1 MLRAPLTCTSSAG
14 FRTVTEDVLTRQLGA
29 NAAVRTMPLTMRPR
43 RRGPHT
49 ASLLVKPF
57 PIPPETNLPTSPEY
71 GREWILYSVQF
82 LRGPA
87 EAIFLTDW
95 QIDQQSCNLVLA
107 PESFVAK

>member
-1 MLRAPLTCTSSAG
+1 MTSS
-14 FRTVTEDVLTRQLGA
+14 
-29 NAAVRTMPLTMRPR
+29 MRPR

-87 EAIFLTDW
+87 EAIILTGW
-95 QIDQQSCNLVLA
+95 QIDQQSCNLGVA